1 MREDVKKMRRD
12 FEERM
17 DKMKDE
23 VQKIQEEKVHLMGLE
38 QRLRQEFQTQTQAE
52 QMSKE
57 ELRMRLETLQDGF
70 VQLRSIMRKDK
81 QSRVESER
89 SPLDD

>member
-23 VQKIQEEKVHLMGLE
+23 VQKIQEEKAE
-38 QRLRQEFQTQTQAE
+38 SFKKAQEEAFLRD
-52 QMSKE
+52 
-57 ELRMRLETLQDGF
+57 LETF
-70 VQLRSIMRKDK
+70 KEKADK
-81 QSRVESER
+81 NGEWMTRIRVSA
-89 SPLDD
+89 

>member
-1 MREDVKKMRRD
+1 MSRD

-23 VQKIQEEKVHLMGLE
+23 VQKIQEEKVHLLGLE
-38 QRLRQEFQTQTQAE
+38 QRLRQEFQTQAE
-52 QMSKE
+52 QMRNE

-81 QSRVESER
+81 H
-89 SPLDD
+89 